1 MNRPVVSALRTAHLL
16 IADGLFRFTIPI
28 EQDLCRCKNIKV
40 IAFDIKET
48 SLERLPLA
56 ASPTA
61 ILLDPKGPSLAHL
74 GARPEREL
82 F

>member
-1 MNRPVVSALRTAHLL
+1 MARPLVSAARTAHLL
-16 IADGLFRFTIPI
+16 LQNGILHFTIPI

-40 IAFDIKET
+40 IAFDIKEET
-48 SLERLPLA
+48 LERLPLSS
-56 ASPTA
+56 SPAA
-61 ILLDPKGPSLAHL
+61 ILVDAKGYSLGHL